1 MAAPAKPLVCIVTP
15 GTREAN
21 NGNWRTA
28 VRWAGLLRD
37 RFRIILQSEWD
48 GTPADALI
56 ALHAGR
62 SAASIR
68 AFAERAPGK
77 RLALVLTGTDIY
89 RDYPASAAVNA
100 SLESAHRIVALQAE
114 ALTLLPEVHRA
125 KAQVIFQSASALP
138 RKRKSDAELRCV
150 VVGHLRDEK
159 DPRTLFAAVERLPP
173 GLPISILHI
182 GAPLDAALGD
192 LATRLARADPRYH
205 YAGAQ
210 PRHRARAAM
219 QHAHLL
225 VHPSRMEGG
234 ANVIV
239 EAVTSGTAVIGS
251 RIAGNIGMLG
261 PDYAGYFPPGDSSA
275 LAAMLV
281 RALQDRRW
289 LSKLEHQCARRRPLF
304 APSAEARAVNALVRR
319 LLRGQA

>member
-48 GTPADALI
+48 ATPADALI

-68 AFAERAPGK
+68 AFAERAPA
-77 RLALVLTGTDIY
+77 RPIALVLTGTDIY

-100 SLESAHRIVALQAE
+100 SLESAHRIVALQPE
-114 ALTLLPEVHRA
+114 ALALLPAAHRA
-125 KAQVIFQSASALP
+125 KAQVIFQSARALR
-138 RKRKSDAELRCV
+138 RKRKGGGELRCV

-159 DPRTLFAAVERLPP
+159 DPRTLFAAVGQLPRA
-173 GLPISILHI
+173 LPISIRHI
-182 GAPLDAALGD
+182 GAPLDAELGE
-192 LATRLARADPRYH
+192 LATRLAQSDPRYR
-205 YAGAQ
+205 YEGAQ

-225 VHPSRMEGG
+225 VHPSKMEGG

-239 EAVTSGTAVIGS
+239 EAVTAGTPVMGS

-261 PDYAGYFPPGDSSA
+261 PDYAGYFPPGDSRA
-275 LAAMLV
+275 LAALLEKAA
-281 RALQDRRW
+281 RDRRW
-289 LSKLEHQCARRRPLF
+289 LAKLEHQCAARRPLF

-319 LLRGQA
+319 LLRGHA